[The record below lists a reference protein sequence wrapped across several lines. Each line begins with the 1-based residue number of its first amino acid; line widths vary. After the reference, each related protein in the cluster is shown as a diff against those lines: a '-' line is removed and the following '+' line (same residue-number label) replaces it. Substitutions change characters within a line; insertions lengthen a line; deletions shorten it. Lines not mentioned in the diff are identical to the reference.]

1 MVVDRMQGLRVSVSA
16 FPVSLFVFA
25 SVVCTF
31 ACVRAFVRACSFVC
45 SYVCQRAMMIETRWG
60 WGAGASQK
68 TML

>member
-31 ACVRAFVRACSFVC
+31 ACVRSCVRVRSFVRTFVDG
-45 SYVCQRAMMIETRWG
+45 Q
-60 WGAGASQK
+60 
-68 TML
+68 